1 MGLFPYNVFMEMV
14 NSLPT
19 IKYFDISSKTWN
31 EYEIDVV
38 ELHEHI
44 RRHPVG
50 IIVGLRSEE

>member
-1 MGLFPYNVFMEMV
+1 MEMV

-19 IKYFDISSKTWN
+19 IKYFNISSKTWN

-44 RRHPVG
+44 RRHPAV
-50 IIVGLRSEE
+50 IIVGLMGEE